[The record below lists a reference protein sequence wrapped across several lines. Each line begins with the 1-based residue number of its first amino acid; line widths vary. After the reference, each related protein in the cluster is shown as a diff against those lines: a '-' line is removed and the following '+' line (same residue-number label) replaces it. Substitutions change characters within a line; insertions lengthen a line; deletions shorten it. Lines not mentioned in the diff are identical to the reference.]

1 MTKHQ
6 DAKSQLAY
14 GNAKMNTRL
23 FFFLMFCYQTLL
35 VFQGIDLADTGF
47 YGTFYQ
53 QIFNDPQSVSYCF
66 MFWLSG
72 IIGGLFLKILPFA
85 GLLGLRFLW
94 VFVFAAIIILTYDLL
109 KKYISPGYLQISLLL
124 LTLNLNNDPKEFYYN
139 NFSSLL
145 YLVTAILLFNG
156 LKKNRRMA
164 ILCSGVVVSL
174 NMFNRFP
181 NILGVGLVL
190 AIIYYGYINKMTV
203 KSVFLNIF
211 SFLAGFLVTT
221 LIILLIMKSLGHLEI
236 YLEALKILRG
246 IGKVPDVSKTAVDS
260 YSIIKL
266 IRTIISHW
274 VISVITAGIVIVGA
288 FVYYALENK
297 FNNLFPKYYLRSV
310 MVKYA
315 IVAIAILLVIFGKI
329 NNISILY
336 FLTGLS
342 LIAGCFMIIFN
353 DDTEINLLMFIG
365 IFILLVHPMGSSEG
379 IHTVEIYSLWITFPI
394 AFDRIAKASF
404 VRSSFSLDILQKS
417 YTFSMFVNEK
427 QLKEVK
433 RIVLM
438 LSLIV
443 CARYT
448 YDFPHSDWEKRTE
461 MRYSVNNKHMKGI
474 YTTKERAEILDQ
486 VLQASSKYV
495 HPNDYVMAYD
505 CFPLFHF
512 MTETKPYSRNPW
524 PWLYQSNTLKKELE
538 VASANNTRLPVIIM
552 QTVLTLGNG
561 KDWPA
566 TKIPQD
572 YSKLPINYD
581 RNEVMEDFI
590 KIHKYQEVWSNGY
603 FKILLP
609 AGKSI

>member
-203 KSVFLNIF
+203 KFVFLNIF

-443 CARYT
+443 CTRYT

-495 HPNDYVMAYD
+495 HPDDYVMAYD

>member
-1 MTKHQ
+1 MTQHQ

-14 GNAKMNTRL
+14 GNSKMNTRL

-85 GLLGLRFLW
+85 GLLGMRFLW
-94 VFVFAAIIILTYDLL
+94 VFVFVAIIFLTYDLL
-109 KKYISPGYLQISLLL
+109 KKYILPGYLQISLLL

-190 AIIYYGYINKMTV
+190 AIIYYGFINKMTV
-203 KSVFLNIF
+203 KFVFLNIF
-211 SFLAGFLVTT
+211 SFLAGFIITT
-221 LIILLIMKSLGHLEI
+221 LVILLIMKSLGHLEV

-246 IGKVPDVSKTAVDS
+246 IGKVTDVSKTAVDS
-260 YSIIKL
+260 YSLTKL

-310 MVKYA
+310 IVKYA
-315 IVAIAILLVIFGKI
+315 IVAIAVLLVIFGKI

-417 YTFSMFVNEK
+417 YAFSMFVNEK
-427 QLKEVK
+427 QLMEVK

-495 HPNDYVMAYD
+495 HPDDYVMAYD

-566 TKIPQD
+566 TKIQQD